1 MKRVISTVLVL
12 LALGVAAFFFLK
24 MRRYLPERLR
34 GAELAPAETV
44 LFVQFP
50 NLRQTA
56 LRLPKTDLYQIW
68 REPEVQ
74 AFLEKPRRKAPW
86 MIEWEKWL
94 EEKDIVGLSEEK
106 LEAIRYI
113 ASN

>member
-56 LRLPKTDLYQIW
+56 LRIPKTDLYH
-68 REPEVQ
+68 R
-74 AFLEKPRRKAPW
+74 AGR
-86 MIEWEKWL
+86 
-94 EEKDIVGLSEEK
+94 
-106 LEAIRYI
+106 
-113 ASN
+113 